1 MNKNKKIGI
10 TVAVIII
17 IAAVGAAG
25 IYAYLRHQQVEQYNA
40 VMTEVEMINDITG
53 QEYTGNIDR
62 EELNSL
68 LERRVADGKY
78 GQVED
83 AFKSYMS
90 DLYTIVYD
98 TTDTAKN
105 SSVSSFLTAEN
116 IEKDGPSFETS
127 KATADSVITKLQGY
141 KESYNNMVNAD
152 AVSSYAQRAGLEG
165 KYLGLYNKIL
175 SAHSAYDSSESNKF
189 TASIDSTV
197 SKLTAAKEAMDFL
210 SSHQDSWN
218 LKDGKIAFTS
228 EEVYKEF
235 TEIESKF

>member
-1 MNKNKKIGI
+1 MNKNKKI
-10 TVAVIII
+10 AVIVISII
-17 IAAVGAAG
+17 VVIAVAAAG
-25 IYAYLRHQQVEQYNA
+25 VYAYLRHQQVEQYNA

-53 QEYTGNIDR
+53 QEYTGNIDK
-62 EELNSL
+62 EELNAL
-68 LERRVADGKY
+68 LERRVASGKY

-83 AFKSYMS
+83 AFKNYMT
-90 DLYTIVYD
+90 DLYAIVYD
-98 TTDTAKN
+98 TTDTAK
-105 SSVSSFLTAEN
+105 SCSAKSFLTSDN

-127 KATADSVITKLQGY
+127 KETADSVITKLQAY

-165 KYLGLYNKIL
+165 KYLDLYNKIL
-175 SAHSAYDSSESNKF
+175 SAHSASDSSESNKF

-197 SKLTAAKEAMDFL
+197 SKLTVAKEAMDFL

-218 LKDGKIAFTS
+218 LKDGKIAFTT

-235 TEIESKF
+235 TEIESKL

>member
-17 IAAVGAAG
+17 IAAVAAAG

-127 KATADSVITKLQGY
+127 KATADSVITKLQAY

-165 KYLGLYNKIL
+165 KYLDLYAELNG
-175 SAHSAYDSSESNKF
+175 EKF
-189 TASIDSTV
+189 
-197 SKLTAAKEAMDFL
+197 
-210 SSHQDSWN
+210 
-218 LKDGKIAFTS
+218 
-228 EEVYKEF
+228 
-235 TEIESKF
+235 